1 MSENKKENLLKLG
14 ECHKPHG
21 IRGEFSFHLYNRE
34 DSSLSYV
41 KDIVLF
47 PKNEHSTLAEA
58 GEHFKIKK
66 INFTNKVIARLEN
79 VESRNKVEEMIPF
92 EIYIDKKDLKK
103 EEGEYFLNDLIGL
116 KVLDLDENEIGEV
129 ENFYDNGVQEILV
142 IKGKTPME
150 IPVVDQFIKEVN
162 TEEGFIKI
170 KPVEFI

>member
-1 MSENKKENLLKLG
+1 MSKKKDTLLKLG

-21 IRGEFSFHLYNRE
+21 IRGEFSFHLYNNE
-34 DSSLSYV
+34 DSSLEYI

-47 PKNEHSTLAEA
+47 PKNDHSSINET
-58 GEHFKIKK
+58 GENYKIKK
-66 INFTNKVIARLEN
+66 INFGNKIIARLEH
-79 VESRNKVEEMIPF
+79 VDSRNKVEEMIPF
-92 EIYIDKKDLKK
+92 EIYIAKKDLKK

-116 KVLDLDENEIGEV
+116 KVLDMDGNEIGIV
-129 ENFYDNGVQEILV
+129 DNFYDNGVQEILV
-142 IKGKTPME
+142 ITGKTPME